1 MPRRKLPPLLVA
13 AGERNPE
20 RLHWLG
26 ASFGVTG
33 PLLRLWKRAGFK
45 LVYLRQTTS
54 DLTGAFFFFSLG
66 FGLGVL
72 GAFLCGLCYAGL
84 VAACLYT
91 PSTGRGFL
99 SLYVAGAFPL
109 LLFFL
114 RSRCRMYA

>member
-1 MPRRKLPPLLVA
+1 MPRKKLPPLLVA

-54 DLTGAFFFFSLG
+54 DLTGTHTRSKLLRKSVVRCMLDVMCVVFCFRFRLLPHSFWV
-66 FGLGVL
+66 VL
-72 GAFLCGLCYAGL
+72 GRL
-84 VAACLYT
+84 AAY
-91 PSTGRGFL
+91 L
-99 SLYVAGAFPL
+99 SY
-109 LLFFL
+109 
-114 RSRCRMYA
+114 RM